1 MTLRKLIAHWYV
13 WPWFP
18 LVGLPVFWVFPGEIA
33 WPIYLVGSGW
43 SVLEFVAWWRSE
55 RHPIHIGPEAL
66 VGQSARVVRCDS
78 DGTGWVRL
86 QGELW
91 KAQFQT
97 SLSPGQ
103 TVRVAAVAR
112 TTLIVE

>member
-1 MTLRKLIAHWYV
+1 MTLRKLIAHWYI

-18 LVGLPVFWVFPGEIA
+18 LVGLPIFWIFQWEIA
-33 WPIYLVGSGW
+33 LPIYLLASGW
-43 SVLEFVAWWRSE
+43 SILEFVAWWRAE
-55 RHPIHIGPEAL
+55 RQPIRSGPESL

-86 QGELW
+86 RGEHW
-91 KAQFQT
+91 KARFQSPT
-97 SLSPGQ
+97 GPGQ
-103 TVRVAAVAR
+103 DVRVTAVER